1 MKDQITPK
9 DETSLIACTRE
20 GIINTYTLDIYDDCY
35 GPLWV
40 YGHEFGP
47 TMVIRAST
55 FETAYEIA
63 IDESLTI
70 AQSEVPEAYGFNT
83 QAELDAVVE
92 AGEYPDLIEGY
103 RYQSNSTGTGIVN
116 VGHYE
121 WFEELTPETIER
133 FDLKISIAKED

>member
-9 DETSLIACTRE
+9 DETTLIACKRV
-20 GIINTYTLDIYDDCY
+20 GIISTFTLDIYDDCY

-70 AQSEVPEAYGFNT
+70 APSEVPEAYGFDT
-83 QAELDAVVE
+83 QEELDTVVE
-92 AGEYPDLIEGY
+92 AGEHPDLLEGY
-103 RYQSNSTGTGIVN
+103 QYQSNATGTGIVN

-121 WFEELTPETIER
+121 WIEELTPETIER
-133 FDLKISIAKED
+133 FNLKISIAKED